1 MCSLHTLQYKEVPL
15 GFGTNYY
22 SIYFIL
28 GYNSSFPF
36 LPTYSGITSNKFHY
50 LLDALA
56 NYSYF

>member
-1 MCSLHTLQYKEVPL
+1 MCSLHTLQYKEVPF

-22 SIYFIL
+22 STYFIL
-28 GYNSSFPF
+28 DCYSLFPF
-36 LPTYSGITSNKFHY
+36 LPTYSGITSNKLDY